1 MDLSGMDLP
10 YGQEIP
16 LIAANSMPKS
26 TYAAVRVDSTI
37 PPSGSPAEIAS
48 IIPADI
54 QDMQTENRQNLQ
66 KLLPLQGGQ
75 LIELLG
81 TRIEKISG
89 YPAIVTEYVALA
101 RKGLFRPNQPDIHF
115 QPGNWDR
122 SVIPGIRGRFWQAV
136 IAKIR
141 QSTIVRRWP

>member
-1 MDLSGMDLP
+1 MDLP

-54 QDMQTENRQNLQ
+54 QDMQTENRQKLQ

-89 YPAIVTEYVALA
+89 YPAIVTEYRRSGPKGPVFVQINQIFTSSQEIGIDLSYRESEVAFGKRLSQ
-101 RKGLFRPNQPDIHF
+101 KSVNRPL
-115 QPGNWDR
+115 
-122 SVIPGIRGRFWQAV
+122 
-136 IAKIR
+136 
-141 QSTIVRRWP
+141 